1 MKILHEQFK
10 LAQEAVQSTWKEGVV
25 LGVYFGRVLTAMV
38 TPFKN
43 DLTIDY
49 EQVKK
54 LARHLVQSGSDG
66 LVISGTTGESPTLT
80 KEEKAELFRVVVE
93 EVGGD
98 AVVIAGTGSNDTAST
113 IELTQIAE
121 KVGADGVLLVAPYYN
136 KPSQEGL
143 YHHFKSI
150 AQSTNLPI
158 MLYNIP
164 GRTAVNVLPQTVVR
178 LFEIDNIVAI
188 KEASGNLDQV
198 SELRRLLPDHFAIY
212 SGDDSLTLPILSLG
226 GTGVVSVAS
235 HIIGQRIQEM
245 VNAFSL
251 GNITM
256 AAKIHCSIF
265 PVFKGMFI
273 TTNPVPVKNSLNM
286 LGWQVGGPRLPLV
299 DATAEEKDA
308 IKKMLSDA
316 NLL

>member
-1 MKILHEQFK
+1 MQ
-10 LAQEAVQSTWKEGVV
+10 V
-25 LGVYFGRVLTAMV
+25 LGIDFGRVLTAMV
-38 TPFKN
+38 TPFKK

-49 EQVKK
+49 DQVKK

-80 KEEKAELFRVVVE
+80 KDEKVELFRVVVE

-98 AVVIAGTGSNDTAST
+98 AVVIAGTGSNDTASS

-121 KVGADGVLLVAPYYN
+121 KVGVDGVMLVVPYYN

-143 YHHFKSI
+143 YQHFKTI
-150 AQSTNLPI
+150 AQSTNLPVI
-158 MLYNIP
+158 LYNVP
-164 GRTAVNVLPQTVVR
+164 GRTVANILPQTVVR
-178 LFEIDNIVAI
+178 LSEIENIVAI

-212 SGDDSLTLPILSLG
+212 SGEDSLTLPILSLG
-226 GTGVVSVAS
+226 GMGVISVAS

-245 VNAFSL
+245 VNAFTS

-256 AAKIHCSIF
+256 ATKIHCSIY

-273 TTNPVPVKNSLNM
+273 TTNPVPVKTALNM
-286 LGWQVGGPRLPLV
+286 LGWQVGAPRLPLV
-299 DATAEEKDA
+299 DATQEERDA